1 MNIIPIIIFTI
12 GCIFGAFGFWF
23 FNRKTNDSVQQNREN
38 LKAEFG
44 DLSKQALDQNLDS
57 FLKLAEN
64 KFSEL
69 LKSSDSQLNQKK
81 ELIDQ
86 TILDMKSKLEGLDKS
101 TNELKG
107 HVKSSQKGIGDL
119 AETTNKLSR
128 NLSSSQERGPVSYT
142 HLRDHET
149 LR

>member
-1 MNIIPIIIFTI
+1 MEIFP
-12 GCIFGAFGFWF
+12 
-23 FNRKTNDSVQQNREN
+23 
-38 LKAEFG
+38 
-44 DLSKQALDQNLDS
+44 KQALDQNLDS

-119 AETTNKLSR
+119 AELPTSFHDFIKFSR
-128 NLSSSQERGPVSYT
+128 TRSVG
-142 HLRDHET
+142 
-149 LR
+149 

>member
-1 MNIIPIIIFTI
+1 MDIIPILIFVA
-12 GCIFGAFGFWF
+12 GSVFGAGLFWVLSQRLTTAQKQDHD
-23 FNRKTNDSVQQNREN
+23 NI
-38 LKAEFG
+38 KAEFG

-69 LKSSDSQLNQKK
+69 LKSSDNQLNQKK

-86 TILDMKSKLEGLDKS
+86 SIFEMKSKLEGLDKS
-101 TNELKG
+101 TNELTG

-119 AETTNKLSR
+119 ADSTQKLSR
-128 NLSSSQERGPVSYT
+128 ILSSSQ
-142 HLRDHET
+142 
-149 LR
+149 